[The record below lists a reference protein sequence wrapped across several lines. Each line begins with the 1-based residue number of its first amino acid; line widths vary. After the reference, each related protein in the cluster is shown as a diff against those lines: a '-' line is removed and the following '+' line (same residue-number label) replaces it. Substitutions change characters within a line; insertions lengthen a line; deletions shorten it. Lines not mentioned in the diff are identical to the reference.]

1 MQRRWTTWLAG
12 AVAATGLAAG
22 VTGWLSRPDAGPP
35 GILPAAPMAPA
46 TRSPTHTAHPVAA
59 QAAQAAHRIAPAVPL
74 TMPLTEQPAFANDA
88 PLGVQV
94 GRLRATHD
102 PADALRAYR
111 LVDDC
116 VRFNHAQGGRPAPPD
131 GVDGRAWA
139 RGMQVCGGMTERDRL
154 AGFDDLAFAA
164 RAGVRGAAVA
174 FEDAGPFGD
183 PSALQTR
190 PDDPLVQAWK
200 ATARAQMTQAAEAGT
215 DLMTLNVWAAENF
228 NGSDLTARN
237 PALAYR
243 YTTALDLV
251 FASLYG
257 ADPVRAKAFAA
268 VTAPLAAD
276 LTPGQQALELAAAR
290 RIADRA
296 RGQARRQ

>member
-22 VTGWLSRPDAGPP
+22 VTGWLSRPAPKAMGM
-35 GILPAAPMAPA
+35 PAAPMAPA
-46 TRSPTHTAHPVAA
+46 KRSPTHTAHPVAA
-59 QAAQAAHRIAPAVPL
+59 QAAHPMAPAVPP
-74 TMPLTEQPAFANDA
+74 TTQPAFASDA
-88 PLGVQV
+88 TLSMQV

-111 LVDDC
+111 LIDDC
-116 VRFNHAQGGRPAPPD
+116 ARFNHAQGGRPASAD
-131 GVDGRAWA
+131 GMDERAWA
-139 RGMQVCGGMTERDRL
+139 RGMRVCGGMTERDRL
-154 AGFDDLAFAA
+154 TGFDDLAFAA
-164 RAGVRGAAVA
+164 RAGVPGAAVA

-215 DLMTLNVWAAENF
+215 DLMTLNVWAAENYD
-228 NGSDLTARN
+228 GSDLTDRN

-257 ADPVRAKAFAA
+257 ADQARVKAFAA
-268 VTAPLAAD
+268 VTAQLAAD
-276 LTPGQQALELAAAR
+276 LTPAQQAVEMAAAR

-296 RGQARRQ
+296 RREARRQ

>member
-12 AVAATGLAAG
+12 ILAATGLAAG
-22 VTGWLSRPDAGPP
+22 VSGWLSRHDARPP
-35 GILPAAPMAPA
+35 GVLPAAPMAPMA
-46 TRSPTHTAHPVAA
+46 PAMRPPTHPARPVAA
-59 QAAQAAHRIAPAVPL
+59 QAAQRIPPAVPL
-74 TMPLTEQPAFANDA
+74 MAQPAFASDA
-88 PLGVQV
+88 PLGVQI

-116 VRFNHAQGGRPAPPD
+116 ARFNHAQGGRPAPAD
-131 GVDGRAWA
+131 GMDGRAWA
-139 RGMQVCGGMTERDRL
+139 RGMRVCGGMTERDRL

-215 DLMTLNVWAAENF
+215 DLMTLNVWAAENY
-228 NGSDLTARN
+228 NGSDLAERN

-243 YTTALDLV
+243 YMTAVDLV
-251 FASLYG
+251 FADLYG
-257 ADPVRAKAFAA
+257 ADPARAKAFAA
-268 VTAPLAAD
+268 VTAQLAAD
-276 LTPGQQALELAAAR
+276 LTPGRQAVELAAAQ